1 MVEKEDLLNRKLTV
15 IANIGIKI
23 MRNESDPLWKE
34 FATELRAIDK
44 RLVELGVNKVDV
56 SDYEEEIP
64 EWIV

>member
-1 MVEKEDLLNRKLTV
+1 MGEKEDLLNRKLTV
-15 IANIGIKI
+15 IANIGIEI
-23 MRNESDPLWKE
+23 MRSQSNPLWKE
-34 FATELRAIDK
+34 YATELRAIDK